1 MKPIGNGTLFISDA
15 VKRFNAVTKDR
26 YRLICAR
33 MAKKGYTSMPFTLD
47 QYQAHFLKSLQG
59 VYDGAITC
67 RYCRRILDF
76 ADAVGDHAV
85 PLSRGGS
92 ADLNNIEFICAP
104 CNDQKGSCL
113 PSEWELCLEF
123 FETHVP
129 FARTDLLGRLQK
141 ATKLA
146 ASMRF
151 NMARITELKNQ
162 GAWQKAGKRTRKR
175 KPAIEEPF

>member
-1 MKPIGNGTLFISDA
+1 MKPIGNGTLFISEA
-15 VKRFNAVTKDR
+15 VKRFNTVTKDR
-26 YRLICAR
+26 YRLITAR
-33 MAKKGYTSMPFTLD
+33 MLKKGYPEMPFTFAE
-47 QYQAHFLKSLQG
+47 YQAHFLKALQG

-67 RYCRRILDF
+67 RYCRQILDF
-76 ADAVGDHAV
+76 ADSVGDHAV

-92 ADLNNIEFICAP
+92 AELSNIEFICAP

-113 PSEWELCLEF
+113 PTEWELCLQF
-123 FETHVP
+123 FEREVP
-129 FARTDLLGRLQK
+129 LARTDLLGRLQK

-162 GAWQKAGKRTRKR
+162 GAWQKAGKR
-175 KPAIEEPF
+175 KPKLAKAEEPF